1 MRKRKTFLT
10 FFKKCEFFFPKFD
23 PFIFWYIME
32 VVTKLLREGIK
43 EGEKEAKENSVGNLS
58 HL

>member
-23 PFIFWYIME
+23 LNIFRYIIE
-32 VVTKLLREGIK
+32 VVTKLLREGSK
-43 EGEKEAKENSVGNLS
+43 EGEKESKRKTP
-58 HL
+58 